1 MVYESFQW
9 WSTYDDSLFLFFC
22 LSLDKRGAI
31 FTKERERE
39 REREEMNAGSRKKY
53 PQSFCDKRKVET
65 RHVLGQRLLRKK
77 ERRDRIDL
85 CGAKQKR
92 QSVILFVQLLRK
104 IERLNLGKVVVI
116 L

>member
-9 WSTYDDSLFLFFC
+9 WSTYDDSLFLSFC
-22 LSLDKRGAI
+22 LSDDKRRKSDFYG
-31 FTKERERE
+31 RE